1 MIATIILNT
10 IVNLRYQHVS

>member
-1 MIATIILNT
+1 MIATIIPHT